1 MIVSPPT
8 KETLAKWTVDCKSRR
23 LDGDSARGG
32 IPLSANQVGSP
43 APLVSFFVFFCL
55 SLSFSPFA
63 HINSAVQNY
72 RGTSANGAAKVASE
86 NRPAISASYKN
97 IRGTWMPNWRRAFFD
112 EKHEGNYT
120 ENRGYRTIYIFLNL
134 CSLN

>member
-1 MIVSPPT
+1 M
-8 KETLAKWTVDCKSRR
+8 DRRRKSCR

-32 IPLSANQVGSP
+32 IPLSANQIGSP

-97 IRGTWMPNWRRAFFD
+97 IRGNDMDARLTTCILRRKARRQLYG
-112 EKHEGNYT
+112 EQ
-120 ENRGYRTIYIFLNL
+120 RRIIYILLNL
-134 CSLN
+134 CNLN